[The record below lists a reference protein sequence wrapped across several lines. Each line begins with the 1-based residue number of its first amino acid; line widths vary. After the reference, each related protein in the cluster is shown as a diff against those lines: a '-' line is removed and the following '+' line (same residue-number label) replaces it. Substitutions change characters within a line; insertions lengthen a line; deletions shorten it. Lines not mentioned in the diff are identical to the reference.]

1 MSVLFFMIL
10 MSSTKLLE
18 KDLTVFILNQYISL
32 MLSLFIVFLD
42 RNYPRKLW
50 TNFESDKFK
59 ERFGEHA
66 VIPIIFKGCE
76 LLSSTSWLTL
86 AIFHLIQKKS
96 RVSK

>member
-1 MSVLFFMIL
+1 MFCFYDFNEQHKIIG
-10 MSSTKLLE
+10 E
-18 KDLTVFILNQYISL
+18 DLTDYFEPIYKSDAEFI
-32 MLSLFIVFLD
+32 IVFLD

-66 VIPIIFKGCE
+66 VIPIIFKDVS